1 VSPAGLCFGLAT
13 LLALAAGREVLRG
26 RAAHRGV
33 SYPAMG
39 RVSHT
44 ATNDMAPMGLRV
56 TSDAGRDDKRGLR
69 LDARW
74 AHAAL
79 WLNLPERLKRSGLG
93 ARLPLPALLLGKLAG
108 LCLGAILALAATPA
122 APGRI
127 GIAVALGLPAAGFFV
142 PDALLEREARRRRR
156 RLVAALPDAL
166 DLLAVSVA
174 SGRGPADGLAQLAR
188 AGEGPL
194 AEEMRIAVAE
204 LSCGSPLSAAL
215 AALRARVPGSELATL
230 VASIERSRRFGSPL
244 ADQLRRQASALRRDS
259 RRAVEERAARAAP
272 KIQLVV
278 ALVLVPSVML
288 MIAAGLIAN
297 AGSLLS
303 GF

>member
-1 VSPAGLCFGLAT
+1 VSPAGLFFGLAF
-13 LLALAAGREVLRG
+13 LLALAAGRELLVARTAR
-26 RAAHRGV
+26 RAVGNPSPSRISHSAGSTGSVTDGGPR
-33 SYPAMG
+33 SSPAASRLHG
-39 RVSHT
+39 PWARV
-44 ATNDMAPMGLRV
+44 
-56 TSDAGRDDKRGLR
+56 
-69 LDARW
+69 
-74 AHAAL
+74 AL
-79 WLNLPERLKRSGLG
+79 WFDLPERVRRSGLG
-93 ARLPLPALLLGKLAG
+93 LRFPLPAVLLGKFAG
-108 LCLGAILALAATPA
+108 ACLGAILAIGATPA

-127 GIAVALGLPAAGFFV
+127 GIVVALGLPAAGFFV

-174 SGRGPADGLAQLAR
+174 SGRGPADGLAHLAR

-194 AEEMRIAVAE
+194 AEEMRIAAAE
-204 LSCGSPLSAAL
+204 LSCGSSLSAAL

-259 RRAVEERAARAAP
+259 RRAVEDRAARAAP